1 MAKPVPNLIK
11 NYPEGQLHYLFTKI
25 LTASDIKYGLILMGQ
40 ASKDHL
46 QGFKDQRVKTM
57 LHTPALSQPVFF
69 KSCDRMMSLCKGGW
83 GVIVR
88 GNGFVAGDKINCWF
102 AYYEENRVLN
112 LIMERVRSSANSHHL
127 RITHHF

>member
-1 MAKPVPNLIK
+1 
-11 NYPEGQLHYLFTKI
+11 
-25 LTASDIKYGLILMGQ
+25 
-40 ASKDHL
+40 
-46 QGFKDQRVKTM
+46 M

-69 KSCDRMMSLCKGGW
+69 KSCDRMMSLCQGGW

-88 GNGFVAGDKINCWF
+88 GNGFVAGDIINCWF
-102 AYYEENRVLN
+102 AYDEESRVLN